1 MSFKQKRQISPLC
14 IRALWLLPLLRKE
27 KYNSERQA
35 QDAFLPLEGTAVFTK
50 QGRFPG
56 WLWVAVI
63 SLFLLPLSPSADQA
77 LMKPPFNPREF
88 ETWGMLLTTFISSFK
103 KSNSNNKILPAVY
116 HCCSCLSLFIVKGL
130 LGRAVDSPAHHSS
143 SLPQWRTLLGS
154 CMWST
159 PNREDN
165 LTAFWDIS
173 SLTSET
179 WLSDFSYAFSS

>member
-1 MSFKQKRQISPLC
+1 MYQSTVTFTPAEKGKVQFWKASTRCISTSRGHCCFHKTRAFSGLAVGCCYFPVLVAFESFCRP
-14 IRALWLLPLLRKE
+14 
-27 KYNSERQA
+27 
-35 QDAFLPLEGTAVFTK
+35 
-50 QGRFPG
+50 
-56 WLWVAVI
+56 
-63 SLFLLPLSPSADQA
+63 A
-77 LMKPPFNPREF
+77 LMRPPFNPREF

-130 LGRAVDSPAHHSS
+130 LGRAVDSPAHQSG